1 MRKKLRELR
10 EKFPEK
16 AEKGQCAAEETEE
29 YKWQENQSEGI
40 QTDCHDED
48 KLCAVLYY
56 EPICEE
62 NILDDFVWIESKKE
76 LQLLLE
82 RTEEKPLYTL
92 KVSVLLMEMVKDK
105 PKYREVVYRRNTEN
119 RWNRDV

>member
-1 MRKKLRELR
+1 MRELR

-40 QTDCHDED
+40 QTDCYDED

-62 NILDDFVWIESKKE
+62 DILDDFVWIESKKE
-76 LQLLLE
+76 LQLLLNGRKKTAVHFKGKCFVDGNGE
-82 RTEEKPLYTL
+82 RQAKIQRSR
-92 KVSVLLMEMVKDK
+92 VSK
-105 PKYREVVYRRNTEN
+105 NTEN